1 MLPKKVGLVVQL
13 VLQLL
18 LSGTSFS
25 SNNSH
30 RYRVP
35 IIDLGGA
42 DELVGTIRED
52 RTVFSV
58 VPKLSIIRETG
69 PVCRYELTSEGS
81 EGVPF
86 FIEVNDEKEGSGT
99 IRVKE
104 GVHLDCSNPQY
115 SFNVVAVRCD
125 DEARSESVRLRV
137 TVKDTNDHVPVFSRP
152 WYTFDVNEGKIYNE
166 LGRLQAI
173 DKDCGHP
180 YGQICRYQITNA
192 VDGFPFV
199 IDDQGV
205 IRNTQPLNYTQAKSY
220 ILTVVAH
227 DCGMRQSKSTLV
239 TINVHEAC
247 VDGIRGIPE
256 RVSYVPGS
264 GNVQIMPNAHIV
276 VCTEAQSCTVES
288 IKSLLTLQTEHL
300 TDGCDRDEYVPKIEH
315 NKCGM
320 DEGTIALLTAND
332 DEANENRIIPNKDA
346 FDGQTA
352 VIVPPEKITDII
364 PLKFTL
370 TFSMKHA
377 RGTKE
382 EQGLKETVICESDD
396 SNMNRHHFAVYI
408 RHCKLELLM
417 RRESNAEAA
426 FRAAE
431 WRWFIPE
438 VCDNRWHAYS
448 ILFAS
453 VDMVDLYIDGRK
465 FIATKDNP
473 EILDDWP
480 LHRTKDT
487 KTRLVIG
494 ACWHGRSR
502 MMSQF
507 FKGHLASIYYL
518 PNKIEQ
524 TRVLQCSHQCKEKL
538 DFSAVD
544 QLVPGEDV
552 IFAIDSSFFS
562 LKANT
567 AEDLSLLLQR
577 VTYVNSKNP
586 PTPGHRTYTVNTT
599 VECTDGRSYT
609 LNPSKGFI
617 FVQKEPDPV
626 ISISGLSIVNSDQH
640 LVKTGAPMLPEIKIT
655 VTQNV
660 NGEEVERTSTSELD
674 WCKVHLKPSRD
685 MDLEYFSSPASLI
698 AALRID
704 FEHDKQGILLK
715 GKEKVKG
722 YREILSKIHYFNT
735 RADSYTKR
743 IYTVQCA
750 MNDGHVLSNEFFV
763 TMNIDTPQPP
773 THSPPN
779 TEFMDEE
786 MQMEPAFD
794 QIGGNRL
801 QNLLELDLPRPKA
814 LISHHGYDAG
824 QGPIAGG
831 AIAVVVVVCIGF
843 LLVLLVIGVLKMRD
857 TPIPSRRRRNR
868 QSVEGAMEWD
878 DSGMNI
884 TVNPLEE
891 VDKNGA
897 EFSDEESSDGGESF
911 RDDGLTEDEEDA
923 GRVLPHVNNE
933 RQSRGLEW
941 DDTTLTNVSRT
952 YRV

>member
-1 MLPKKVGLVVQL
+1 MPPKEFCPIARL
-13 VLQLL
+13 VLQILL
-18 LSGTSFS
+18 GAIFVSATS
-25 SNNSH
+25 SH
-30 RYRVP
+30 RHRVP

-42 DELVGTIRED
+42 DELVGTVRED
-52 RTVFSV
+52 RTIVNV
-58 VPKLSIIRETG
+58 IPKLGIVHETG
-69 PVCRYELTSEGS
+69 PVCRYELTIEGL
-81 EGVPF
+81 EDVPF
-86 FIEVNDEKEGSGT
+86 VVEINDEKDGSGT
-99 IRVKE
+99 VRVKD

-115 SFNVVAVRCD
+115 LLTVVAIRCD
-125 DEARSESVRLRV
+125 DDARSESVRLRIS
-137 TVKDTNDHVPVFSRP
+137 VKDTNDHVPVFSRP
-152 WYTFDVNEGKIYNE
+152 WYTFNIDEGKIYSE
-166 LGRLQAI
+166 LARLQAT

-192 VDGFPFV
+192 LDGFPFA

-205 IRNTQPLNYTQAKSY
+205 LRNIRPLNYTEAKSY

-247 VDGIRGIPE
+247 VDGIHGVPE
-256 RVSYVPGS
+256 RINYMPGS
-264 GNVQIMPNAHIV
+264 GSVRIMPDAHV
-276 VCTEAQSCTVES
+276 VTCAEAESCTLES
-288 IKSLLTLQTEHL
+288 VKSALTLQTDHL
-300 TDGCDRDEYVPKIEH
+300 INGCDRDDFVPEAVQ

-320 DEGTIALLTAND
+320 DESTITLFTATDNGAAGNSVMTD
-332 DEANENRIIPNKDA
+332 KYA
-346 FDGQTA
+346 FDGKTIA
-352 VIVPPEKITDII
+352 MIVPQEKVNGVI

-377 RGTKE
+377 RGSKE
-382 EQGLKETVICESDD
+382 EQSAKQTVLY
-396 SNMNRHHFAVYI
+396 MNRHHFAIYT
-408 RHCKLELLM
+408 RHCKLEMLM

-431 WRWFIPE
+431 WRWSIPE
-438 VCDNRWHAYS
+438 VCDNRWHSYS

-453 VDMVDLYIDGRK
+453 VDTVDLYIDGRK
-465 FIATKDNP
+465 FIPTRENP

-480 LHRTKDT
+480 LHRIKDA
-487 KTRLVIG
+487 KTRLVVG
-494 ACWHGRSR
+494 ACWHGRNR
-502 MMSQF
+502 IMSQF

-518 PNKIEQ
+518 PNKLEQ
-524 TRVLQCSHQCKEKL
+524 PQALQCSHQCKEKL
-538 DFSAVD
+538 EFNAVD
-544 QLVPGEDV
+544 QLVPGETA
-552 IFAIDSSFFS
+552 IFAADSSTFS

-577 VTYVNSKNP
+577 VTYTNTKNA
-586 PTPGHRTYTVNTT
+586 PTPGHRTFFINTT
-599 VECTDGRSYT
+599 VLCVGGKTLS

-617 FVQKEPDPV
+617 FVQREAEPV
-626 ISISGLSIVNSDQH
+626 ISISGLSIVDSDQH

-735 RADSYTKR
+735 RADSYSRR

-750 MNDGHVLSNEFFV
+750 MNDGQILSNEFLV
-763 TMNIDTPQPP
+763 TMNINTPVQVTDKP
-773 THSPPN
+773 T
-779 TEFMDEE
+779 TQILDDDDEV
-786 MQMEPAFD
+786 QVEPAFD
-794 QIGGNRL
+794 RIGGNRL
-801 QNLLELDLPRPKA
+801 QNLLEMDLPRPKA
-814 LISHHGYDAG
+814 LMSHHGYDV
-824 QGPIAGG
+824 QGAIAGG
-831 AIAVVVVVCIGF
+831 AVAVVVVLCVGF
-843 LLVLLVIGVLKMRD
+843 LLVLLMIGVLKMRD
-857 TPIPSRRRRNR
+857 TPLPSRRRRNR
-868 QSVEGAMEWD
+868 RNVEGTMEWD

-891 VDKNGA
+891 VDKTGVD
-897 EFSDEESSDGGESF
+897 FSDEESSDGGESF
-911 RDDGLTEDEEDA
+911 RDEGLTEDEDA
-923 GRVLPHVNNE
+923 GHVLPHVDNE
-933 RQSRGLEW
+933 RQNRSLEW
-941 DDTTLTNVSRT
+941 DDTTLTNISRT